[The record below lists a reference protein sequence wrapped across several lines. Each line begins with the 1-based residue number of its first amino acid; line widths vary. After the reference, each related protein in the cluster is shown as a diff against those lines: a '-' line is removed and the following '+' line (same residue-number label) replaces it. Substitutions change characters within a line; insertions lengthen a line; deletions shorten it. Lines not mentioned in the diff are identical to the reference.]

1 MRARVWTPMFGVL
14 LVGGLLGGCV
24 REASVANFTVPEK
37 YTTLEQ
43 LVADADV
50 VALVQAGRS
59 GVDVVDKVP
68 YTRTG
73 LELRKVMLGEVEKDA
88 RLVVTQAGS
97 ASSPPGADLASI
109 LRSDHEYVVV
119 LHRTDV
125 GEYEVV
131 GPGVW
136 RADTLGASLTLH
148 TAEPSSV
155 PSAVPHVTTP
165 WELEVQL
172 GKVRT
177 SLGSSVIGKA

>member
-1 MRARVWTPMFGVL
+1 MRARVGASLFGVL
-14 LVGGLLGGCV
+14 LVGGLLGGCA

-37 YTTLEQ
+37 YTTVEQ

-59 GVDVVDKVP
+59 GVDVVDRVP
-68 YTRTG
+68 WTRTE

-88 RLVVTQAGS
+88 SLVVTQVGS
-97 ASSPPGADLASI
+97 ASSPPGANLASI
-109 LRSDHEYVVV
+109 LRSDHEYVVM

-131 GPGVW
+131 GTGVW

-148 TAEPSSV
+148 TAKPSCV
-155 PSAVPHVTTP
+155 PSAIPHVTTP
-165 WELEVQL
+165 WELEMEL
-172 GKVRT
+172 GKVKT
-177 SLGSSVIGKA
+177 VLGTGVIGKD